1 MGVHF
6 VVMGCGRVGST
17 LAVALERHGH
27 SVAVVDKDEQSFR
40 RLGPGFEGRTVKGVG
55 FDRDV
60 LLEAGVEEAYA
71 FAAVSSGDN
80 SNILAARV
88 AREVFGVEN
97 VAARIYDSAR
107 AEVYER
113 LGIPTV
119 ATVKWTADQMVR
131 RLLPRGVVP
140 DYTDASRSV
149 HLAEVSVPPSW
160 VGTRLTDLER
170 ATSTRVAFVTR
181 LGSARLP
188 KPDTV
193 HQEGDV
199 LHLLVPDAAVTEVEK
214 VLDAGPDPE

>member
-1 MGVHF
+1 
-6 VVMGCGRVGST
+6 MGCGRVGST
-17 LAVALERHGH
+17 LATELERFGH
-27 SVAVVDKDEQSFR
+27 SVAVIDQDEDAFR
-40 RLGPGFEGRTVKGVG
+40 RLGPDFEGRTVTGVG
-55 FDRDV
+55 FDRDT
-60 LLEAGVEEAYA
+60 LREAGVEQAYA

-88 AREVFGVEN
+88 ARETFGVGR

-131 RLLPRGVVP
+131 RLLPRGVVSEW
-140 DYTDASRSV
+140 TDASGAV
-149 HLAEVSVPPSW
+149 HLAEVPVPPSW
-160 VGTRLTDLER
+160 VGRRLGELER

-181 LGSARLP
+181 LGRARLP
-188 KPDTV
+188 GPDTV

-199 LHLLVPDAAVTEVEK
+199 LHLLVPDEVVAGVEK
-214 VLDAGPDPE
+214 VLAAGPDPE

>member
-1 MGVHF
+1 MHF

-17 LAVALERHGH
+17 LAGALERHGH
-27 SVAVVDKDEQSFR
+27 SVAVVDKDEQAFG
-40 RLGPGFEGRTVKGVG
+40 RLGPDFAGRTVHGVG

-140 DYTDASRSV
+140 DYTDASGAV
-149 HLAEVSVPPSW
+149 HLAQVSVPTSW
-160 VGTRLTDLER
+160 VGHRLAELEQ
-170 ATSTRVAFVTR
+170 ATQTRVAFVTR
-181 LGSARLP
+181 LGTAQLP
-188 KPDTV
+188 RPGTV

-199 LHLLVPDAAVTEVEK
+199 VHLLVPDEAVTLVEK
-214 VLDAGPDPE
+214 ALDAGPEPD